1 MEKLTSEEYESLVSY
16 YKGKVSEIE
25 FNFLILQLDKKRSL
39 ENLKKELAKE
49 YEMIINDNNDRLN
62 QKILDL
68 NKSFVNLKKEYSDF
82 MIKVEKN
89 KKPII
94 KKKPKVN
101 EK

>member
-49 YEMIINDNNDRLN
+49 YEIIINDNNDRLN
-62 QKILDL
+62 QKIL
-68 NKSFVNLKKEYSDF
+68 NMTKSYLDVKKEFDAF
-82 MIKVEKN
+82 KLKIEKN
-89 KKPII
+89 KTKTI
-94 KKKPKVN
+94 KKEIKDK
-101 EK
+101 

>member
-89 KKPII
+89 KEPII

>member
-1 MEKLTSEEYESLVSY
+1 MEKLTSEEYESLISY

-49 YEMIINDNNDRLN
+49 YEMIINNNNDKLN
-62 QKILDL
+62 QKILDMT
-68 NKSFVNLKKEYSDF
+68 KSYLDIKKEFDKF
-82 MIKVEKN
+82 KIKLEKN
-89 KKPII
+89 TKTSI
-94 KKKPKVN
+94 KKKTTTI